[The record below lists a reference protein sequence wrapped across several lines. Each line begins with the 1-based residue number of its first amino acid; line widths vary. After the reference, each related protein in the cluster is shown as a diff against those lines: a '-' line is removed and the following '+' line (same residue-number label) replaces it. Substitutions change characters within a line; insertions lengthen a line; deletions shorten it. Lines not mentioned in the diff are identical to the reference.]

1 MRIMSSPRKQKG
13 KLPTLLK
20 KPNKPLATLK
30 LKKPNRP
37 PAILKEASRSSAILK
52 SRRRKPKS
60 QKVRS
65 WTRKINRKKK

>member
-1 MRIMSSPRKQKG
+1 MSSPRKQKG
-13 KLPTLLK
+13 KLPTLLN
-20 KPNKPLATLK
+20 KPKKPLATLK
-30 LKKPNRP
+30 LKKSNRP
-37 PAILKEASRSSAILK
+37 PVILKEISRSSAILN